1 VLLAF
6 ALLFF
11 ARLLSALPRRKLIA
25 PLAVL
30 LLALGVYDQ
39 TPSPRVDPNS
49 PHHQSVAVRE
59 QIAAADQRLVEKVE
73 ARLAPGALVYEFPA
87 QDYPEAGWT
96 ARMSDYDPMRPYL
109 WSKTLRFSYGNMK
122 GRPEAAWQRQ
132 VAQMNDAD
140 RLTELQNK
148 GFSAIYVLREGFE
161 DSGQVDAL
169 LQALKE
175 RGHTEV
181 IESDF
186 GDSFFVVLRPV
197 FP

>member
-1 VLLAF
+1 
-6 ALLFF
+6 
-11 ARLLSALPRRKLIA
+11 
-25 PLAVL
+25 
-30 LLALGVYDQ
+30 
-39 TPSPRVDPNS
+39 
-49 PHHQSVAVRE
+49 
-59 QIAAADQRLVEKVE
+59 
-73 ARLAPGALVYEFPA
+73 
-87 QDYPEAGWT
+87 
-96 ARMSDYDPMRPYL
+96 
-109 WSKTLRFSYGNMK
+109 
-122 GRPEAAWQRQ
+122 
-132 VAQMNDAD
+132 MNDAD